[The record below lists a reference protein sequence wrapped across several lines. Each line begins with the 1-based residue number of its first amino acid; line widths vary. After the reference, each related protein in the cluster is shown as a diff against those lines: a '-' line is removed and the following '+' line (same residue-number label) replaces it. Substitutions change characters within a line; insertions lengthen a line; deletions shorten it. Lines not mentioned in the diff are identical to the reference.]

1 MRDSPAAQTTMPDTQ
16 HLREV
21 LSQFDWT
28 SVVDVLLIAL
38 VIYMAV
44 RLMSGTRVMTQLR
57 GVLALFLIFVVAGR
71 LLDLTV
77 INYLVEHSVIALLI
91 GAAIIFQPE
100 FRRGLDRLGRT
111 GVSGW
116 FGAARYEDTIES
128 VVKAAGRMSAERHGG
143 LFVLERETGL
153 QDVIETGIPVDA
165 RVSPE
170 LLVGIFYPNSP
181 LHDMAVVLREERVV
195 AAGCVL
201 PLANDLPAF
210 ERNLGTRHR
219 AAIGITEST
228 DALSVV
234 VSEET
239 GDISVALHG
248 RLTHVPDE
256 RRLKAVLE
264 WVLEPGTTTAGS
276 RNGGVPV

>member
-1 MRDSPAAQTTMPDTQ
+1 MPDTQ
-16 HLREV
+16 HFREI
-21 LSQFDWT
+21 LSQFGPT
-28 SVVDVLLIAL
+28 SAIDVLLIAV
-38 VIYMAV
+38 VIYAV
-44 RLMSGTRVMTQLR
+44 LRLLSGTRAMTQLR
-57 GVLALFLIFVVAGR
+57 GLLALLLVFVILGQ

-77 INYLVEHSVIALLI
+77 INFLVANSVTALLI
-91 GAAIIFQPE
+91 GAAIVFQPE
-100 FRRGLDRLGRT
+100 LRRALDRLGRT
-111 GVSGW
+111 GLRGW
-116 FGAARYEDTIES
+116 FGAARYEDVIDS

-153 QDVIETGIPVDA
+153 QDVIDTGIPVDA
-165 RVSPE
+165 KVSPE
-170 LLVGIFYPNSP
+170 LLAGIFFPNSP

-219 AAIGITEST
+219 AAIGITEAT

-264 WVLEPGTTTAGS
+264 WVLEPGVASANG
-276 RNGGVPV
+276 RGGVPV

>member
-1 MRDSPAAQTTMPDTQ
+1 MPDTQ

-28 SVVDVLLIAL
+28 SAIDILLIAA
-38 VIYMAV
+38 VIFTLI

-57 GVLALFLIFVVAGR
+57 GMLALFLVFVVLGR
-71 LLDLTV
+71 ALDLTV
-77 INYLVEHSVIALLI
+77 INFLVENSVTALLI

-100 FRRGLDRLGRT
+100 FRRALDRLGRT
-111 GVSGW
+111 GISGW
-116 FGAARYEDTIES
+116 FTPAKYDEVIDS
-128 VVKAAGRMSAERHGG
+128 VVKAAGRMSAEKHGG

-153 QDVIETGIPVDA
+153 QDVIETGVPVDA
-165 RVSPE
+165 KVSPE
-170 LLVGIFYPNSP
+170 LLAGIFYPNSP
-181 LHDMAVVLREERVV
+181 LHDMAVVLRDERVV
-195 AAGCVL
+195 AAGCIL
-201 PLANDLPAF
+201 PLANELPAF

-219 AAIGITEST
+219 AAIGITEAT
-228 DALSVV
+228 DALTVV

-264 WVLEPGTTTAGS
+264 WVLEPGSAANN
-276 RNGGVPV
+276 RNGTPPV